1 MRCSGSCFTP
11 SCLYSAMVS
20 GMRLVSKRNSV
31 LVEQLHEVLRQL
43 LALLEATTQALG
55 QLLGVGQLVGLDR
68 GLWERD
74 P

>member
-1 MRCSGSCFTP
+1 
-11 SCLYSAMVS
+11 MVS

>member
-1 MRCSGSCFTP
+1 
-11 SCLYSAMVS
+11 MVS

-55 QLLGVGQLVGLDR
+55 QLLGVGQLVGLAQLLLVR
-68 GLWERD
+68 VHLSEVHVAV